1 MSKTDRSETAA
12 PAVGAPLDG
21 GVRPCGWR
29 WLDSWVFRKRVPSYS
44 TRSEWGPVYDQQ
56 ALDAALTAER
66 ERAAPLDAELQE
78 VLDWARKEQAPLREQ
93 EIASIVRVLA
103 KFRA

>member
-1 MSKTDRSETAA
+1 MTTDSAGQGPVERR
-12 PAVGAPLDG
+12 
-21 GVRPCGWR
+21 VRPCGWR

-44 TRSEWGPVYDQQ
+44 AAAEWGPVYDQQ
-56 ALDAALTAER
+56 TLEAALAVER

-78 VLDWARKEQAPLREQ
+78 VLDWARKEKAPLREQ